1 MEAINDEF
9 SQPKQEFEKINDVA
23 TEQKKQT
30 DTINLIDDTLDED
43 NPFKNINTKDIQ
55 IEDDWFDDDD
65 KQAVKNVYK
74 EIIDILNPINN
85 IPLETITIDDGI
97 DIPSDYGLAIDA
109 PKKVKII
116 TTNSNQ
122 LGLASNRIKK
132 KYVHQKSRQILK
144 KANEKADDW
153 LRKVGVLGTD
163 DLETINHNNDTN
175 INDLDDVETIN
186 YNNNT
191 NINDLDNVNLEKT
204 SRAQIAAE
212 KIVKKHRNLARK
224 KTYQRRPQNTFD
236 DLADLETIDYNN
248 DTSISDLNDIAAG
261 SKKISGMQIAA
272 RKII

>member
-97 DIPSDYGLAIDA
+97 DIPSDFGLAIDA
-109 PKKVKII
+109 PKK
-116 TTNSNQ
+116 
-122 LGLASNRIKK
+122 
-132 KYVHQKSRQILK
+132 
-144 KANEKADDW
+144 
-153 LRKVGVLGTD
+153 
-163 DLETINHNNDTN
+163 
-175 INDLDDVETIN
+175 
-186 YNNNT
+186 
-191 NINDLDNVNLEKT
+191 
-204 SRAQIAAE
+204 
-212 KIVKKHRNLARK
+212 
-224 KTYQRRPQNTFD
+224 
-236 DLADLETIDYNN
+236 
-248 DTSISDLNDIAAG
+248 
-261 SKKISGMQIAA
+261 
-272 RKII
+272 